1 MMSNRTRLAV
11 AMLTTGAALLLGG
24 CWIEAK
30 AWIAQRLL
38 ERSWIAH
45 LEDGRAHP
53 PWPWADHHPIARLR
67 TRGVAGGDHDFIV
80 LSGDTGNVLAF
91 APGHTPGSGLPGGDE
106 TIVISGHRDTH
117 FDFLANLPIAAEIE
131 LRGRGTTTRFRVI
144 ERRVVDAR
152 AWRQPI
158 ARDRR
163 LVLVTCWPLNA
174 IVNGEERLLVV
185 AEPLDQPPT
194 TLATRVHAGR
204 SLSI

>member
-1 MMSNRTRLAV
+1 
-11 AMLTTGAALLLGG
+11 MLTAGAALLLGG

-30 AWIAQRLL
+30 AWIAQHLL

-67 TRGVAGGDHDFIV
+67 THGLAGGDRDFIV

-117 FDFLANLPIAAEIE
+117 FRFLANLPIAAEIE
-131 LRGRGTTTRFRVI
+131 LQGQGTRTRFRVI
-144 ERRVVDAR
+144 ERHVVDAK

-163 LVLVTCWPLNA
+163 LVLVTCWPPNA
-174 IVNGEERLLVV
+174 MVSGEERLLIV
-185 AEPLDQPPT
+185 AEPRDPPPT
-194 TLATRVHAGR
+194 TPTTRLRAGR